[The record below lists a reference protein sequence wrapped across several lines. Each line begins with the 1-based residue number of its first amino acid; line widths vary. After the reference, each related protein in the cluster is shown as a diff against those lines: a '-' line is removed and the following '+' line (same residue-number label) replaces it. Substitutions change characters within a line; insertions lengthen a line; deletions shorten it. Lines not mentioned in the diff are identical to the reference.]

1 MLTWLYKHFLCGYR
15 LCFNS
20 LTNKIE
26 TGLGPAP
33 SSWLT
38 NPGSKLIY
46 VTPWRTL
53 VFSRREQGWR
63 LVGKRWA
70 LSGSP
75 IFCIMIDG
83 WPYMNPGDLNFL
95 VCIHSI
101 PIHDVNFYPLFDFT
115 KYTKS
120 GTFTRVIERWQ
131 EQNSKFKY
139 QGPCVGC
146 SSKTAT
152 VDVWKSGFCSCKE
165 QESSL
170 TLRGEA
176 TPEGVWRQSWG
187 RATWWRSQGR
197 ARLLCPRGKDENT
210 PVSCWKLPRSTCG

>member
-1 MLTWLYKHFLCGYR
+1 M
-15 LCFNS
+15 
-20 LTNKIE
+20 
-26 TGLGPAP
+26 
-33 SSWLT
+33 
-38 NPGSKLIY
+38 
-46 VTPWRTL
+46 TPWRTL

-75 IFCIMIDG
+75 TFCTLIDG
-83 WPYMNPGDLNFL
+83 WPYVNPGDLNFL

-139 QGPCVGC
+139 QGTYVGC

-197 ARLLCPRGKDENT
+197 ARLLCPRGRMKTLRSPAGSSLDP
-210 PVSCWKLPRSTCG
+210 PVVRSISFADQTARDMGQVEWKKNERGSKEMFLWV